1 MIKTKIMVVGRKFI
15 RLSGGSKLYSKL
27 TFHYRKMKIR
37 HMVAHSFFRIMNSFH
52 IEKKTSVAYGIHTCP
67 IRLQNWIFA
76 KKNEKLVFHLEVRCC
91 SECISNN
98 RIRHTKSKS
107 KKKKHGE
114 SFHSQ
119 NINFNRYTERTTT
132 RQHIILML
140 QGFFISNM

>member
-37 HMVAHSFFRIMNSFH
+37 HMVAHSFFSHNEQFSYRKKNQCCIRHTHMSNSA
-52 IEKKTSVAYGIHTCP
+52 IELDF
-67 IRLQNWIFA
+67 RQ
-76 KKNEKLVFHLEVRCC
+76 KNEKLAFHLEVRCC